1 MEESDDLS
9 SGPNEDGELNLSYYD
24 WQEIPDVIHE
34 QYRSQLYKLS
44 LSHNRLLRISHQIGK
59 LTLLKDLDLSYNN
72 IQFVD
77 ASIGNC
83 IRLRKLNL
91 SNNHIE
97 TLPNEI
103 LNCVMIDTLLLN
115 HNRLTS
121 LPLNFY
127 FPALERL
134 DVGNNDLRS
143 IPVQLCSIESLRII
157 NCGENPNLSMIPT
170 DMQSDS
176 ELVLWV
182 LRMHQSF
189 EFEIDS
195 RTKDYYDV
203 EEITKQT
210 HDEKMQL
217 MQEVEDI
224 GRRAHHLKC
233 ERPLKYIELKL
244 KVHHFF
250 SNLKE
255 KFSNSF
261 SFLKREMVANK
272 IYPRID
278 I

>member
-1 MEESDDLS
+1 VEECEEIPQKRGGSYLKFENTDRILYPAYIRITQAVETNTKVMEESDDLS

-143 IPVQLCSIESLRII
+143 IPVQLCSIVSAI
-157 NCGENPNLSMIPT
+157 
-170 DMQSDS
+170 
-176 ELVLWV
+176 
-182 LRMHQSF
+182 
-189 EFEIDS
+189 
-195 RTKDYYDV
+195 
-203 EEITKQT
+203 
-210 HDEKMQL
+210 
-217 MQEVEDI
+217 
-224 GRRAHHLKC
+224 
-233 ERPLKYIELKL
+233 
-244 KVHHFF
+244 VHF
-250 SNLKE
+250 
-255 KFSNSF
+255 
-261 SFLKREMVANK
+261 
-272 IYPRID
+272 I
-278 I
+278 